1 MKKIIWKS
9 FKYLFFLLSFF
20 GSMSFGISIGKY
32 NHFPYGLIPYE
43 FVYEIYKGRKHPS
56 VIYSIE
62 NKNLEIK
69 LLEKRKKHLIR
80 EIDSLGVYV
89 TYGQSNTTNSGQYG
103 YKIKNNIYEF
113 YKNEVY
119 KYQDPTIGG
128 GITSNGGTVWG
139 MLGDLLVENKI
150 HNKVIFSISGRGGQ
164 TMEQLSD
171 GTNYN
176 RFKNDY
182 QSLKKKYGK
191 VDGILFHQG
200 ESNNFR
206 LEGNGNYY
214 NDFKSFLSKMVSD
227 SINSKIYLSR
237 VSHINYGNDKD
248 LIKIQNKIIK
258 DFEQVLEGPNTD
270 KFNLK
275 EDRLPDGTHFS
286 LLGYE
291 KFAKDWMI
299 YLKN

>member
-1 MKKIIWKS
+1 MKKLITKS
-9 FKYLFFLLSFF
+9 ILYLIVLLVFLLSL
-20 GSMSFGISIGKY
+20 SFGISAGKY

-43 FVYEIYKGRKHPS
+43 YFYEIYKGRKHPS
-56 VIYSIE
+56 TIQSIE
-62 NKNLEIK
+62 NKHLEKK
-69 LLEKRKKHLIR
+69 LLDKRKKHFIM

-103 YKIKNNIYEF
+103 YIVKNNIYEF

-150 HNKVIFSISGRGGQ
+150 HNKVIFSISGKGGQ
-164 TMEQLSD
+164 TMEQLSG

-182 QSLKKKYGK
+182 ISLKKKYGK

-206 LEGNGNYY
+206 LAGSENYY
-214 NDFKSFLSKMVSD
+214 NHFKSFLSEMVSD

-248 LIKIQNKIIK
+248 LLKIQNNIIN

-270 KFNLK
+270 KFILK

-286 LLGYE
+286 LLGYK
-291 KFAKDWMI
+291 KFAKEWMI